1 MDKLI
6 RSFARWLGGYS
17 TLVFFA
23 ILALL
28 FLGATLIIVI
38 TVLRSIAPLHL
49 YELLDQFLKETPKY
63 FSVVIG
69 VAILAIVSTIF
80 RNVIVGLQRES
91 KDYARKIS
99 RRDGATSIS
108 ASIGPLTVTGK
119 TDNSRLRRTIKE
131 LREEIA
137 SLKDAPAPVD
147 ISAPE
152 KLFQVARQRLLDE
165 AVRID
170 SITLGAAVSAVRAT
184 EQPRKLDKDGIQP

>member
-80 RNVIVGLQRES
+80 RNGNVIVGLQRES

-99 RRDGATSIS
+99 RRDGSIS